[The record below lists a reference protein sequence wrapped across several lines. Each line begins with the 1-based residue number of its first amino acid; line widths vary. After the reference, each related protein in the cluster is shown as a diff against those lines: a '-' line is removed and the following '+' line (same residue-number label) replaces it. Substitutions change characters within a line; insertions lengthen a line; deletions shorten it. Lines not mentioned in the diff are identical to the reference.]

1 MTGQEIFLF
10 LVLGRDKQK
19 NLSTAAVPIITS
31 DILSDVNLKH
41 SVRAY
46 RYYSQLFGLY
56 LALLNIDKDYDD
68 TIFLRLIFSLQI
80 SWWLLNWI
88 DNKENFSIQFQ
99 AMELLI
105 SSVLRH
111 DGVMPAG

>member
-1 MTGQEIFLF
+1 MQISWRPDEKNLDQKIGWNFAS

-68 TIFLRLIFSLQI
+68 TMFLRLIFSLQI
-80 SWWLLNWI
+80 S
-88 DNKENFSIQFQ
+88 
-99 AMELLI
+99 
-105 SSVLRH
+105 
-111 DGVMPAG
+111 